1 MRKISAG
8 VYAKV
13 QFRVKMDTEVRIQQ
27 EQREAMDTRSRQ
39 LVLDIWLD
47 QPLTQKVIESV
58 LEIIRSH
65 TTVLEKYDYR
75 YSGMGQTIVWILSE
89 SHFVFHSYPEN
100 NYFLI
105 DLYVCDLT
113 TDLEEIASKIVDS
126 LQVKEVQQEIH
137 VRGVPGTPTAQD

>member
-1 MRKISAG
+1 
-8 VYAKV
+8 
-13 QFRVKMDTEVRIQQ
+13 MDTQ
-27 EQREAMDTRSRQ
+27 SHQ

-47 QPLTQKVIESV
+47 QPLTEEVIKSV
-58 LEIIRSH
+58 LKIISSH
-65 TTVLEKYDYR
+65 TTVLEKYDYEYLPKDTTPSSTSAR
-75 YSGMGQTIVWILSE
+75 KGGQTMGGRTIVFILSE

-113 TDLEEIASKIVDS
+113 TDLEGIASNIVDS

-137 VRGVPGTPTAQD
+137 VRGVPGTLTVED

>member
-1 MRKISAG
+1 
-8 VYAKV
+8 
-13 QFRVKMDTEVRIQQ
+13 
-27 EQREAMDTRSRQ
+27 MDTRSRQ

-47 QPLTQKVIESV
+47 QPLTEEVIGSV
-58 LEIIRSH
+58 LGIIRST
-65 TTVLEKYDYR
+65 TTVLKEYEYQ
-75 YSGMGQTIVWILSE
+75 YPGMGQTIVWILSE

-113 TDLEEIASKIVDS
+113 IDLEEIASKIVDS

-137 VRGVPGTPTAQD
+137 PRGVPGTPTAQN